1 MKKTFPGAAGGRWQ
15 RRGRG
20 IPPARSPARTRRAT
34 WPGTQPIKLVVP
46 FTAGSGTDIVA
57 RLVAEKLGPALGTS
71 VIVDNK
77 PGAGGTL
84 GAALTAKAPA
94 DGYTLLVHS
103 AGHLVNPWI
112 YKGLSYD
119 TLKDFT
125 GITPMASLPNVLVTA
140 PSHFADVKDLVAKAK
155 AKPGGLNYGS
165 AGNGSATHMNA
176 EVFRLAAGLDAQ
188 HVPFR
193 GTPEAMTEVMAGR
206 VDWFFAPMVSALP
219 LIQSGKL
226 QALAVGTGK
235 RSSAL
240 PKCADDGRG
249 RRAGLGVPVLGRP
262 VRAREDAAAG
272 GRAPAGRG
280 REDHG
285 VARAEGAAREARRR
299 ALHDAVGAVQQ
310 VHRRRDGQGAAGG
323 EGRQHQ
329 GRLTW
334 PARSSPW
341 AALAASLPAARC
353 RAGATGRPRRH
364 QREDRHAR
372 RRRCHRAG
380 AGRARRPHRG
390 RRQRRADARALGPR

>member
-1 MKKTFPGAAGGRWQ
+1 MNKTFPWSRRQALTMAAALAACTLGGAQAQG
-15 RRGRG
+15 
-20 IPPARSPARTRRAT
+20 A

-84 GAALTAKAPA
+84 GAAIVAKAPA

-119 TLKDFT
+119 TIKDFT

-140 PSHFADVKDLVAKAK
+140 PSHAANVRDLVAKAK

-219 LIQSGKL
+219 LIKSGKL
-226 QALAVGTGK
+226 QALAVGTAR
-235 RSSAL
+235 RSPAL
-240 PKCADDGRG
+240 PEAPTTVE
-249 RRAGLGVPVLGRP
+249 AGVPGSEYLFWVGLF
-262 VRAREDAAAG
+262 
-272 GRAPAGRG
+272 APAKTPQPVVDRL
-280 REDHG
+280 H
-285 VARAEGAAREARRR
+285 AEVVKIMASPELKERLDKLGAEPFTMPSAQFDKFIVDETAK
-299 ALHDAVGAVQQ
+299 AQQ
-310 VHRRRDGQGAAGG
+310 VVK
-323 EGRQHQ
+323 
-329 GRLTW
+329 
-334 PARSSPW
+334 
-341 AALAASLPAARC
+341 AASIKV
-353 RAGATGRPRRH
+353 
-364 QREDRHAR
+364 D
-372 RRRCHRAG
+372 
-380 AGRARRPHRG
+380 
-390 RRQRRADARALGPR
+390 